1 MVPDSV
7 ASRADNA
14 CVGGQTESGKSLAL
28 QRRAA
33 LNKQHLDR
41 LGDYV
46 RTKSSAGAYFGLGAG
61 GMRARGS
68 RTLAKFERG
77 LRASSGV
84 EEQELQRSG
93 LAEARRKFRTRD
105 ELPAGRRLLLGQPHI
120 VAVPA
125 EALER

>member
-7 ASRADNA
+7 ASRVDNA

-84 EEQELQRSG
+84 EELQRSG
-93 LAEARRKFRTRD
+93 LSEARRKFRTRD